1 MKTDTGIMLVAF
13 DGSPSSKAALEW
25 AKSKAPLLSLDI
37 EVVNV
42 WEYVES
48 ALDVAGVGFGVA
60 ASGVFNEMANQMFRG
75 NASQEG
81 RSPLDG
87 ARTQSRRYAEPIDE
101 SVAISCA
108 SCHTELPAGAKFCIK
123 CGQTVGQN
131 QCASCGTDVGLD
143 AQFCPN
149 CGTRIRSSDG

>member
-1 MKTDTGIMLVAF
+1 MGVLGDDWGRQRSAEILA
-13 DGSPSSKAALEW
+13 DLAQNPGSGGAAG
-25 AKSKAPLLSLDI
+25 A
-37 EVVNV
+37 
-42 WEYVES
+42 
-48 ALDVAGVGFGVA
+48 VAGVGFGVA